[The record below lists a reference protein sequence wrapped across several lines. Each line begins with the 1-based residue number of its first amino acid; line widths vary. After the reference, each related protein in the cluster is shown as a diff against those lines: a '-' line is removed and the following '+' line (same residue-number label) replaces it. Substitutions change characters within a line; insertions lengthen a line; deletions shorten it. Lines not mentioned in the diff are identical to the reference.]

1 MDIASL
7 IVRTHPDRI
16 SKVRDGLLAIPGVAV
31 HAGDP
36 DGRLVV
42 TVEDGAGY
50 RVEDSITELHRLDG
64 VMSVSLVYKYSD
76 DGLETQEVDHGNEQ
90 A

>member
-7 IVRTHPDRI
+7 IVRAHPDRMT
-16 SKVRDGLLAIPGVAV
+16 SVREGLRVIPGVSV

-42 TVEDGAGY
+42 TVEDGTDY

-64 VMSVSLVYKYSD
+64 VMSVSLVYKYCD